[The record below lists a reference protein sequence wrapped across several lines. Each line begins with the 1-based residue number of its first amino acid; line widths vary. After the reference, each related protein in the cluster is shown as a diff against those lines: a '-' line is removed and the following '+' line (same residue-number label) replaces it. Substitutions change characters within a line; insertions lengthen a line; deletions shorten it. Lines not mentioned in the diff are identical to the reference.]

1 MPINKEKI
9 TAVDAEEFKN
19 MMFTSLNWL
28 KEQKSFIDSLNVFPV
43 PDGDTGTNMYLT
55 FKEAVSNLE
64 DSKSNSVSDLS
75 AKLSK
80 GALMGARGNSGVILS
95 QLIRGFAQ
103 ALKNKKKMN
112 AKDLANALTKAS
124 EIAYHGVLKPV
135 EGTILTVSREAA
147 EKAAAE
153 VDATHDILELLEI
166 TIKEAE
172 ESLERTPE
180 LLDALKEAE
189 VVDAGGQGYLTI
201 LEGMLKGLKGEKVE
215 YHAAVS
221 VEKNTKKS
229 EVAED
234 IKFTYC
240 TQMLIET
247 DSRKSNFDRIIDKIR
262 KDMQSY
268 GDSIMVVGSD
278 NVIKIHIHSNH
289 PGVLLEYGLKKGKVF
304 DIKIDNMRKQ
314 NEAKVKRENDDFD
327 HSKFHPDYN
336 HSNSSAQSSEE
347 NAKNNENNE
356 TSLKTNDEEEIKK
369 DNNEKNNNKKDNNEK
384 ENKTDTEINVEK
396 NIGIIS
402 VANGDG
408 VINILKELGVDH
420 VIKGGQSMNPSTND
434 FLEIVEKMNTEKI
447 IILPNNKNII
457 SAAKQVSE
465 LSQKDIAIIETRSIP
480 QAVTALMVFDD
491 QIQPADLKEKM
502 ESEMKYVKTLE
513 ITQAVKDSKVNGLE
527 IQKDHYIG
535 LKDGDILVSAD
546 NQKETVKKLLNEVAE
561 DEELVTIYYG
571 DGITAA
577 EAEDIKI
584 LMEENFDF
592 DEIEV
597 YPGGQPLYPFIISL
611 E

>member
-1 MPINKEKI
+1 MPINNKEKI
-9 TAVDAEEFKN
+9 TAVDAEQFKD
-19 MMFTSLNWL
+19 MMFTSLYWL

-55 FKEAVSNLE
+55 FKEAVSSLE
-64 DSKSNSVSDLS
+64 DNSSRSVSEL
-75 AKLSK
+75 AAALSK

-103 ALKNKKKMN
+103 ALKNKKKMRVN
-112 AKDLANALTKAS
+112 DFASALSKAS
-124 EIAYHGVLKPV
+124 EIAYHGVLRPV
-135 EGTILTVSREAA
+135 EGTILTVSREAGEKAQA
-147 EKAAAE
+147 EKDSAA
-153 VDATHDILELLEI
+153 DLIELFEI
-166 TIKEAE
+166 TIKAAE

-180 LLDALKEAE
+180 LLAALKEAE

-201 LEGMLKGLKGEKVE
+201 LEGMLKGLKGEKIE
-215 YHAAVS
+215 FQAAAAE
-221 VEKNTKKS
+221 EKVRKRA
-229 EVAED
+229 EIAED

-240 TQMLIET
+240 TQMLIEI
-247 DSRKSNFDRIIDKIR
+247 DSRKSNIDRMIDKIR

-278 NVIKIHIHSNH
+278 EVIKIHVHTNH

-314 NEAKVKRENDDFD
+314 NQEKVQRENEADFD
-327 HSKFHPDYN
+327 HSQFHQN
-336 HSNSSAQSSEE
+336 KKSSSAAVPVEVS
-347 NAKNNENNE
+347 KE
-356 TSLKTNDEEEIKK
+356 TAES
-369 DNNEKNNNKKDNNEK
+369 EKNRESA
-384 ENKTDTEINVEK
+384 ETDAEANDKLDSVIEVDK
-396 NIGIIS
+396 NTGIIS
-402 VANGDG
+402 VANGEG
-408 VINILKELGVDH
+408 VVDILKELGADY

-434 FLEIVEKMNTEKI
+434 FLEVVERMNTDQI

-465 LSQKDIAIIETRSIP
+465 LTEKEIAIIETRSIP
-480 QAVTALMVFDD
+480 QAVTALMIFDD
-491 QIQPADLKEKM
+491 QASPSELKESM
-502 ESEMKYVKTLE
+502 EAEIKYVKTLE

-527 IQKDHYIG
+527 IKKDSYIG
-535 LKDGDILVSAD
+535 LKDGDILVSSD
-546 NQKETVKKLLNEVAE
+546 TKKETVINLLNKVAE

-571 DGITAA
+571 EGITEEQA
-577 EAEDIKI
+577 EEIKKI
-584 LMEENFDF
+584 MEENFDF

>member
-1 MPINKEKI
+1 MPINNQKI

-19 MMFTSLNWL
+19 MMFTSLYWL
-28 KEQKSFIDSLNVFPV
+28 KKQKSFIDSLNVFPV

-64 DSKSNSVSDLS
+64 DSKSNSVSKLS
-75 AKLSK
+75 AELSK

-95 QLIRGFAQ
+95 QLVRGFAQ
-103 ALKNKKKMN
+103 ALKNKKKMK

-124 EIAYHGVLKPV
+124 EVAYHGVLKPV

-153 VDATHDILELLEI
+153 VESTEDILELLEI
-166 TIKEAE
+166 TIKAAE

-215 YHAAVS
+215 YQAAAAV
-221 VEKNTKKS
+221 EKPAKKS
-229 EVAED
+229 KAAED

-240 TQMLIET
+240 TQMLIQI
-247 DSRKSNFDRIIDKIR
+247 DNFKSNIDRLIDKIR

-278 NVIKIHIHSNH
+278 DVIKIHIHSNH

-314 NEAKVKRENDDFD
+314 NEEKVKRESGDDFD
-327 HSKFHPDYN
+327 HSQFHPN
-336 HSNSSAQSSEE
+336 HNEAAAESLDTELKDDVDVKEAEIKNSGQQEI
-347 NAKNNENNE
+347 NQDNE
-356 TSLKTNDEEEIKK
+356 TAEADAVIKAA
-369 DNNEKNNNKKDNNEK
+369 
-384 ENKTDTEINVEK
+384 K

-402 VANGDG
+402 VANGEG
-408 VINILKELGVDH
+408 IINILKELGVDY

-434 FLEIVEKMNTEKI
+434 FLEVVERMDTEKI

-465 LSQKDIAIIETRSIP
+465 LSEKEIAIIETRSIP
-480 QAVTALMVFDD
+480 QAISALMVFDD
-491 QIQPADLKEKM
+491 QLELEKLKEEM
-502 ESEMKYVKTLE
+502 EAEIKYIKTLE

-527 IQKDHYIG
+527 IKKDHYIG
-535 LKDGDILVSAD
+535 LKNGDILVSAD
-546 NQKETVKKLLNEVAE
+546 NEKETVKKLLDEVAE

-571 DGITAA
+571 EGITEA
-577 EAEDIKI
+577 EAEAIKQV
-584 LMEENFDF
+584 MENNFDF

-597 YPGGQPLYPFIISL
+597 YLGGQPLYPFIISL

>member
-1 MPINKEKI
+1 MPINNQKI

-19 MMFTSLNWL
+19 MMFTSLYWL
-28 KEQKSFIDSLNVFPV
+28 KKQKSFIDSLNVFPV

-64 DSKSNSVSDLS
+64 DSKSNSVSKLS
-75 AKLSK
+75 AELSK

-95 QLIRGFAQ
+95 QLVRGFAQ
-103 ALKNKKKMN
+103 ALKNKKKMK

-124 EIAYHGVLKPV
+124 EVAYHGVLKPV

-153 VDATHDILELLEI
+153 VESTEDILELLEI
-166 TIKEAE
+166 TIKAAE

-215 YHAAVS
+215 YQAAAAV
-221 VEKNTKKS
+221 EKPAKKS
-229 EVAED
+229 KAAED

-240 TQMLIET
+240 TQMLIQI
-247 DSRKSNFDRIIDKIR
+247 DNFKSNIDRLIDKIR

-278 NVIKIHIHSNH
+278 DVIKIHIHSNH
-289 PGVLLEYGLKKGKVF
+289 PGVLLEYGLKKGEVF

-314 NEAKVKRENDDFD
+314 NEEKVKRESGDDFD
-327 HSKFHPDYN
+327 HSQFHPN
-336 HSNSSAQSSEE
+336 HNEAAAESLDTELKDDVDVKEAEIKNSGQQEI
-347 NAKNNENNE
+347 NQDNE
-356 TSLKTNDEEEIKK
+356 TAEADAVIKAA
-369 DNNEKNNNKKDNNEK
+369 
-384 ENKTDTEINVEK
+384 K

-402 VANGDG
+402 VANGEG
-408 VINILKELGVDH
+408 IINILKELGVDY

-434 FLEIVEKMNTEKI
+434 FLEVVERMDTEKI

-465 LSQKDIAIIETRSIP
+465 LSEKEIAIIETRSIP
-480 QAVTALMVFDD
+480 QAISALMVFDD
-491 QIQPADLKEKM
+491 QLELEKLKEEM
-502 ESEMKYVKTLE
+502 EAEIKYIKTLE

-527 IQKDHYIG
+527 IKKDHYIG
-535 LKDGDILVSAD
+535 LKNGDILVSAD
-546 NQKETVKKLLNEVAE
+546 NEKETVKKLLDEVAE
-561 DEELVTIYYG
+561 DEELATIYYG
-571 DGITAA
+571 EGITEA
-577 EAEDIKI
+577 EAEAIKQV
-584 LMEENFDF
+584 MENNFDF

-597 YPGGQPLYPFIISL
+597 YLGGQPLYPFIISL

>member
-9 TAVDAEEFKN
+9 TAVDAEQFKN
-19 MMFTSLNWL
+19 MMFTSLYWL

-55 FKEAVSNLE
+55 FKEAVSNIE
-64 DSKSNSVSDLS
+64 DSKSNNVSDLS
-75 AKLSK
+75 SELSK

-103 ALKNKKKMN
+103 ALKNKNNMK

-124 EIAYHGVLKPV
+124 EVAYHGVLKPV

-147 EKAAAE
+147 AKAAAQ
-153 VDATHDILELLEI
+153 VYSTQDILELLEI
-166 TIKEAE
+166 TIKAAE
-172 ESLERTPE
+172 ESLEHTPE

-201 LEGMLKGLKGEKVE
+201 LEGMLKGLRGEKIE
-215 YHAAVS
+215 YQATATL
-221 VEKNTKKS
+221 EKTNQRS
-229 EVAED
+229 GGAEN

-240 TQMLIET
+240 TQMLIEI
-247 DSRKSNFDRIIDKIR
+247 DSRKSNIDRLIDKIR

-278 NVIKIHIHSNH
+278 NIIKIHIHSNH

-314 NEAKVKRENDDFD
+314 NDEKVKHENDDFE
-327 HSKFHPDYN
+327 HSQFHQN
-336 HSNSSAQSSEE
+336 HKDSSADALKNDENNKNIVKAINEEE
-347 NAKNNENNE
+347 NIENNE
-356 TSLKTNDEEEIKK
+356 V
-369 DNNEKNNNKKDNNEK
+369 DNKNKAV
-384 ENKTDTEINVEK
+384 INVEK

-402 VANGDG
+402 VANGEG
-408 VINILKELGVDH
+408 IVNILKELGVDH

-434 FLEIVEKMNTEKI
+434 FLEVVEKMDTEKI

-465 LSQKDIAIIETRSIP
+465 LTKKDIAIIETKSIP
-480 QAVTALMVFDD
+480 QAVSALMVFDD
-491 QIQPADLKEKM
+491 QLNPAELKERM
-502 ESEMKYVKTLE
+502 ESEIKFVKTLE

-535 LKDGDILVSAD
+535 LKDGDILVSAY
-546 NQKETVKKLLNEVAE
+546 NKKETVKKLLDEVAE
-561 DEELVTIYYG
+561 DEELITIYYG
-571 DGITAA
+571 EGITEA
-577 EAEDIKI
+577 EAEEIKKM
-584 LMEENFDF
+584 MEEKFDF
-592 DEIEV
+592 EEIEI

>member
-1 MPINKEKI
+1 MPINNKEKI
-9 TAVDAEEFKN
+9 TAVDAEQFKD
-19 MMFTSLNWL
+19 MMFTSLYWL

-55 FKEAVSNLE
+55 FKEAVSSLE
-64 DSKSNSVSDLS
+64 GKSSRSVSEL
-75 AKLSK
+75 AAALSK

-103 ALKNKKKMN
+103 ALKNKKKMKV
-112 AKDLANALTKAS
+112 KDLANALSKAS
-124 EIAYHGVLKPV
+124 EVAYHGVLKPV

-147 EKAAAE
+147 EKAQAEMDSAA
-153 VDATHDILELLEI
+153 DIIELFEI
-166 TIKEAE
+166 TIKAAE

-180 LLDALKEAE
+180 LLAALKEAE

-201 LEGMLKGLKGEKVE
+201 LEGMLKGLKGEKIE
-215 YHAAVS
+215 YQAA
-221 VEKNTKKS
+221 EADTKTRKKS
-229 EVAED
+229 ELAED

-240 TQMLIET
+240 TQMLIEI
-247 DSRKSNFDRIIDKIR
+247 DSRKSNIDRMIDRIR

-278 NVIKIHIHSNH
+278 DVIKIHVHTNH

-314 NEAKVKRENDDFD
+314 NQEKVQRENDTDFD
-327 HSKFHPDYN
+327 HSKFHQDKN
-336 HSNSSAQSSEE
+336 ADSAV
-347 NAKNNENNE
+347 E
-356 TSLKTNDEEEIKK
+356 TKE
-369 DNNEKNNNKKDNNEK
+369 DNQPAEVAEKNELETAEVSEQEDS
-384 ENKTDTEINVEK
+384 EIVVEK
-396 NIGIIS
+396 NTGIIS
-402 VANGDG
+402 VANGEG
-408 VINILKELGVDH
+408 VVNILKELGVDY

-434 FLEIVEKMNTEKI
+434 FLEVVERMNTDQI

-465 LSQKDIAIIETRSIP
+465 LSEKEIAIIETRSIP
-480 QAVTALMVFDD
+480 QAVTALMIFDD
-491 QIQPADLKEKM
+491 QASPADLKESM
-502 ESEMKYVKTLE
+502 EAEIKYVKTLE

-527 IQKDHYIG
+527 IKKDNYIG

-546 NQKETVKKLLNEVAE
+546 TERETVINLLNKVAE

-571 DGITAA
+571 EGITEA
-577 EAEDIKI
+577 EAEEIKAI
-584 LMEENFDF
+584 MEENFDF
-592 DEIEV
+592 DEIEI

>member
-1 MPINKEKI
+1 MPINNEKI

-55 FKEAVSNLE
+55 FKEAVSKLE

-103 ALKNKKKMN
+103 ALKNKKKMK

-147 EKAAAE
+147 AKAAAE
-153 VDATHDILELLEI
+153 VDSIQDIIELLEI

-215 YHAAVS
+215 YHAAVTP
-221 VEKNTKKS
+221 KNNIKKS
-229 EVAED
+229 ETAED

-240 TQMLIET
+240 TQMLIEI
-247 DSRKSNFDRIIDKIR
+247 DLRKSNIDRMIDKIR

-314 NEAKVKRENDDFD
+314 NEEKVKRENDEDFD
-327 HSKFHPDYN
+327 HSKFHPN
-336 HSNSSAQSSEE
+336 NQPSTSSLNSREE
-347 NAKNNENNE
+347 TAANEEKAAVKNNEDETEKVNNE
-356 TSLKTNDEEEIKK
+356 T
-369 DNNEKNNNKKDNNEK
+369 
-384 ENKTDTEINVEK
+384 DTKIEVEK

-408 VINILKELGVDH
+408 IINILKELGVDH

-465 LSQKDIAIIETRSIP
+465 LSQKDIEIIETRSVP
-480 QAVTALMVFDD
+480 QAVTALMIFDD
-491 QIQPADLKEKM
+491 QLQPSELKEIM
-502 ESEMKYVKTLE
+502 EAEIKHVKTLE
-513 ITQAVKDSKVNGLE
+513 ITKAVKDSKINGLE
-527 IQKDHYIG
+527 IEKDNYIG
-535 LKDGDILVSAD
+535 LKDGNILVSAA
-546 NQKETVKKLLNEVAE
+546 NKRETVEKLLNEVAE

-571 DGITAA
+571 EGVTEA
-577 EAEDIKI
+577 EAEEIKEI
-584 LMEENFDF
+584 MEENFDF
-592 DEIEV
+592 DEIEI

>member
-1 MPINKEKI
+1 MPINNQKI

-19 MMFTSLNWL
+19 MMFTSLYWL
-28 KEQKSFIDSLNVFPV
+28 KKQKSFIDSLNVFPV

-64 DSKSNSVSDLS
+64 DSKSNSVSKLS
-75 AKLSK
+75 AELSK

-95 QLIRGFAQ
+95 QLVRGFAQ
-103 ALKNKKKMN
+103 ALKNKKKMK

-124 EIAYHGVLKPV
+124 EVAYHGVLKPV

-153 VDATHDILELLEI
+153 VESTEDILELLEI
-166 TIKEAE
+166 TIKAAE

-215 YHAAVS
+215 YQAAAAV
-221 VEKNTKKS
+221 EKPAKKS
-229 EVAED
+229 KAAED

-240 TQMLIET
+240 TQMLIQI
-247 DSRKSNFDRIIDKIR
+247 DNFKSNIDRLIDKIR

-278 NVIKIHIHSNH
+278 DVIKIHIHSNH
-289 PGVLLEYGLKKGKVF
+289 PGVLLEYGLKKGEVF

-314 NEAKVKRENDDFD
+314 NEEKVKRESGDDFD
-327 HSKFHPDYN
+327 HSQFHPN
-336 HSNSSAQSSEE
+336 HNEAAAESLDTELKDDVDVKEAEIKNSGQQEI
-347 NAKNNENNE
+347 NQDNE
-356 TSLKTNDEEEIKK
+356 TAEADAVIKAA
-369 DNNEKNNNKKDNNEK
+369 
-384 ENKTDTEINVEK
+384 K

-402 VANGDG
+402 VANGEG
-408 VINILKELGVDH
+408 IINILKELGVDY

-434 FLEIVEKMNTEKI
+434 FLEVVERMDTEKI

-465 LSQKDIAIIETRSIP
+465 LSEKEIAIIETRSIP
-480 QAVTALMVFDD
+480 QAISALMVFDD
-491 QIQPADLKEKM
+491 QLELEKLKEEM
-502 ESEMKYVKTLE
+502 EAEIKYVKTLE

-527 IQKDHYIG
+527 IKKDHYIG
-535 LKDGDILVSAD
+535 LKNGDILVSAD
-546 NQKETVKKLLNEVAE
+546 NEKETVKKLLDEVAE
-561 DEELVTIYYG
+561 DEELATIYYG
-571 DGITAA
+571 EGITEA
-577 EAEDIKI
+577 EAEAIKQV
-584 LMEENFDF
+584 MENNFDF

-597 YPGGQPLYPFIISL
+597 YLGGQPLYPFIISL

>member
-1 MPINKEKI
+1 MPINNEEKI
-9 TAVDAEEFKN
+9 TTVDAEQFKD
-19 MMFTSLNWL
+19 MMFASLHWL

-55 FKEAVSNLE
+55 FKEAVSCLE
-64 DSKSNSVSDLS
+64 DNKSKSVSDL
-75 AKLSK
+75 AAALSK

-103 ALKNKKKMN
+103 ALKNKKKM
-112 AKDLANALTKAS
+112 KIRDLAKALKKAS
-124 EIAYHGVLKPV
+124 EVAYHGVLKPV

-153 VDATHDILELLEI
+153 AESAQDLVELLEI
-166 TIKEAE
+166 TIEAAE
-172 ESLERTPE
+172 ESLEHTPE
-180 LLDALKEAE
+180 LLAALKEAE

-201 LEGMLKGLKGEKVE
+201 LEGMLKGLKGEKIE
-215 YHAAVS
+215 YQAAAV
-221 VEKNTKKS
+221 EGKTKKRA
-229 EVAED
+229 EIAED

-240 TQMLIET
+240 TQILIEIDT
-247 DSRKSNFDRIIDKIR
+247 RKNNIERMIDKIR

-278 NVIKIHIHSNH
+278 DIIKIHIHTNH

-314 NEAKVKRENDDFD
+314 NQEKVRLENEANFD
-327 HSKFHPDYN
+327 HSQFHLDKK
-336 HSNSSAQSSEE
+336 SNSDIAEDQKEKQSAVGRNVEAEAKEVNKQST
-347 NAKNNENNE
+347 A
-356 TSLKTNDEEEIKK
+356 DAEIKI
-369 DNNEKNNNKKDNNEK
+369 D
-384 ENKTDTEINVEK
+384 K

-402 VANGDG
+402 VANGEG
-408 VINILKELGVDH
+408 IVNILKELGVDY

-434 FLEIVEKMNTEKI
+434 FVEVVERMNTDQI

-480 QAVTALMVFDD
+480 QAVTALMSFDD
-491 QIQPADLKEKM
+491 QASPAELKEIM
-502 ESEMKYVKTLE
+502 EAEIKYVKTLE

-527 IQKDHYIG
+527 IKKDNYIG
-535 LKDGDILVSAD
+535 LKDGDILVC
-546 NQKETVKKLLNEVAE
+546 NETKKETIINLLNKAAE

-571 DGITAA
+571 EGINGA
-577 EAEDIKI
+577 EAEEIRNI
-584 LMEENFDF
+584 MEENFDF
-592 DEIEV
+592 DEIEI

>member
-9 TAVDAEEFKN
+9 TAVDAEKFKN

-64 DSKSNSVSDLS
+64 GSKSNRVSDLS

-103 ALKNKKKMN
+103 ALKDKEKMN
-112 AKDLANALTKAS
+112 AEDLANALTKAS

-147 EKAAAE
+147 AKAAAA
-153 VDATHDILELLEI
+153 VDSTHDILELLEI

-221 VEKNTKKS
+221 VEKTTKKH

-247 DSRKSNFDRIIDKIR
+247 DSHKSKFDRIIDKIR

-314 NEAKVKRENDDFD
+314 NEKKVKRENDDFD
-327 HSKFHPDYN
+327 HSKFHPDYK
-336 HSNSSAQSSEE
+336 HGNSESQALENQVQNNDNNVSSF
-347 NAKNNENNE
+347 
-356 TSLKTNDEEEIKK
+356 KTNDEEDIRK
-369 DNNEKNNNKKDNNEK
+369 DNNQIDNNEK
-384 ENKTDTEINVEK
+384 ENNEKENKKDTEINVEK

-434 FLEIVEKMNTEKI
+434 FLEIVEKMNTKKI

-480 QAVTALMVFDD
+480 QAVTALMVFND

-502 ESEMKYVKTLE
+502 ESEIKYVKTLE

-535 LKDGDILVSAD
+535 LKDGNILVSAD

-571 DGITAA
+571 EGITAA
-577 EAEDIKI
+577 EVEEIKI

>member
-1 MPINKEKI
+1 MPINNKEKI
-9 TAVDAEEFKN
+9 TAVDAEQFKD
-19 MMFTSLNWL
+19 MMFTSLYWL

-55 FKEAVSNLE
+55 FKEAVSSLE
-64 DSKSNSVSDLS
+64 DKSSRSVSEL
-75 AKLSK
+75 AAALSK

-103 ALKNKKKMN
+103 ALKNKKKM
-112 AKDLANALTKAS
+112 KVRDLANALSKAS
-124 EIAYHGVLKPV
+124 EVAYHGVLKPV

-147 EKAAAE
+147 EKAQAE
-153 VDATHDILELLEI
+153 VDSAADIIELFEI
-166 TIKEAE
+166 TIKAAE
-172 ESLERTPE
+172 ESLEHTPE
-180 LLDALKEAE
+180 LLAALKEAE

-201 LEGMLKGLKGEKVE
+201 LEGMLKGLKGEKIE
-215 YHAAVS
+215 YQAAAAEEAKVR
-221 VEKNTKKS
+221 KKS
-229 EVAED
+229 ELAED

-240 TQMLIET
+240 TQMLIEI
-247 DSRKSNFDRIIDKIR
+247 DSRKSNIERMIDKIR

-278 NVIKIHIHSNH
+278 DVIKIHVHTNH

-314 NEAKVKRENDDFD
+314 NQEKVQRENETDFD
-327 HSKFHPDYN
+327 HSKFHPG
-336 HSNSSAQSSEE
+336 
-347 NAKNNENNE
+347 K
-356 TSLKTNDEEEIKK
+356 KTGPAVEPEEEIQPAEVE
-369 DNNEKNNNKKDNNEK
+369 EKNEVEAAEADNQEAS
-384 ENKTDTEINVEK
+384 EIVVEK
-396 NIGIIS
+396 NTGIIS
-402 VANGDG
+402 VANGEG
-408 VINILKELGVDH
+408 VVNILKELGVDY

-434 FLEIVEKMNTEKI
+434 FLEVVERMNTDQI

-465 LSQKDIAIIETRSIP
+465 LSEKEIAIIETRSIP

-491 QIQPADLKEKM
+491 QASPAELKESM
-502 ESEMKYVKTLE
+502 EAEIKYVKTLE

-527 IQKDHYIG
+527 IKKDSYIG

-546 NQKETVKKLLNEVAE
+546 TERETVINLLNKVAE
-561 DEELVTIYYG
+561 DEELVTIYFG
-571 DGITAA
+571 EGITEA
-577 EAEDIKI
+577 EAEEIKAI
-584 LMEENFDF
+584 MEENFDF
-592 DEIEV
+592 DEIEI

>member
-1 MPINKEKI
+1 MPINNKEKI
-9 TAVDAEEFKN
+9 TAVDAEQFKD
-19 MMFTSLNWL
+19 MMFTSLYWL

-55 FKEAVSNLE
+55 FKEAVSCLE
-64 DSKSNSVSDLS
+64 DNNSRSVSDLAES
-75 AKLSK
+75 MSR

-103 ALKNKKKMN
+103 ALKNKKKMKTN
-112 AKDLANALTKAS
+112 DLANALKKAS
-124 EIAYHGVLKPV
+124 EVAYHGVLKPV
-135 EGTILTVSREAA
+135 EGTILTVSREVA
-147 EKAAAE
+147 EKATAE
-153 VDATHDILELLEI
+153 VDSAQDLLELFEI
-166 TIKEAE
+166 TINAAE

-180 LLDALKEAE
+180 LLAALKEAE

-201 LEGMLKGLKGEKVE
+201 LEGMFKGLKGEKIE
-215 YHAAVS
+215 YQAITA
-221 VEKNTKKS
+221 EEETRKRA

-240 TQMLIET
+240 TQMLIEI
-247 DSRKSNFDRIIDKIR
+247 DVRKNNIDRMIDKIR

-278 NVIKIHIHSNH
+278 DVIKIHIHTNH
-289 PGVLLEYGLKKGKVF
+289 PGVLLEYGLKKGKVS

-314 NEAKVKRENDDFD
+314 NQEKVQRENDADFD
-327 HSKFHPDYN
+327 HSKFHQVN
-336 HSNSSAQSSEE
+336 KSTSAVSAEKKEKQT
-347 NAKNNENNE
+347 AAVKE
-356 TSLKTNDEEEIKK
+356 TEAET
-369 DNNEKNNNKKDNNEK
+369 
-384 ENKTDTEINVEK
+384 TDVEK
-396 NIGIIS
+396 PDNKSNAEIYIDKKIGIIS
-402 VANGDG
+402 VANGEG
-408 VINILKELGVDH
+408 VVNILKELGVDH

-434 FLEIVEKMNTEKI
+434 FLEVVERMHTDQI

-480 QAVTALMVFDD
+480 QAVTALMIFDD
-491 QIQPADLKEKM
+491 QASPAELKESM
-502 ESEMKYVKTLE
+502 EAEIKYVKTLE
-513 ITQAVKDSKVNGLE
+513 ITRAVKDSKVNGLE
-527 IQKDHYIG
+527 IKKDNYIG

-546 NQKETVKKLLNEVAE
+546 TEKETVINLLNEAAE

-571 DGITAA
+571 EGITEA
-577 EAEDIKI
+577 EAEEIRNI
-584 LMEENFDF
+584 MEENFDF
-592 DEIEV
+592 DEIEI

>member
-1 MPINKEKI
+1 MPINNKEKI
-9 TAVDAEEFKN
+9 TAVDAEQFKD
-19 MMFTSLNWL
+19 MMFTSLYWL

-55 FKEAVSNLE
+55 FKEAVSSLE
-64 DSKSNSVSDLS
+64 DNNSKSVSDL
-75 AKLSK
+75 AAALSK

-103 ALKNKKKMN
+103 ALKNKKQMKSR
-112 AKDLANALTKAS
+112 DLANALEKAS
-124 EIAYHGVLKPV
+124 EVAYHGVLKPV

-147 EKAAAE
+147 EKARAE
-153 VDATHDILELLEI
+153 VESAESLLELFEI
-166 TIKEAE
+166 TIKAAE

-201 LEGMLKGLKGEKVE
+201 LEGMLKGLKGEKIE
-215 YHAAVS
+215 YQAAAA
-221 VEKNTKKS
+221 EAKTRKRA
-229 EVAED
+229 EIAED

-240 TQMLIET
+240 TQMLIEI
-247 DSRKSNFDRIIDKIR
+247 DNRKNKIDRMIDKIR

-278 NVIKIHIHSNH
+278 NVIKIHIHTNH

-314 NEAKVKRENDDFD
+314 NQEKVERENDANFD
-327 HSKFHPDYN
+327 HSKFHQDTKAT
-336 HSNSSAQSSEE
+336 SELSSEKE
-347 NAKNNENNE
+347 LDKADTSVSKAAE
-356 TSLKTNDEEEIKK
+356 TEAAEV
-369 DNNEKNNNKKDNNEK
+369 EK
-384 ENKTDTEINVEK
+384 EEFEADTEINVDK

-402 VANGDG
+402 VANGEG
-408 VINILKELGVDH
+408 VVNILKELGVDY

-434 FLEIVEKMNTEKI
+434 FLEVVERMNTEKI

-465 LSQKDIAIIETRSIP
+465 LSQKEISIIETRSIP
-480 QAVTALMVFDD
+480 QAVTALMIFDD
-491 QIQPADLKEKM
+491 QASPAELKESM
-502 ESEMKYVKTLE
+502 EAEIKYVKTLE

-527 IQKDHYIG
+527 IKKDNYIG
-535 LKDGDILVSAD
+535 LKDGDILVSSETE
-546 NQKETVKKLLNEVAE
+546 KETVIKLLNEVAE

-571 DGITAA
+571 EGITEA
-577 EAEDIKI
+577 EAEEIRKI
-584 LMEENFDF
+584 MEENFDF
-592 DEIEV
+592 DEIEI

>member
-1 MPINKEKI
+1 MPINNQKI

-19 MMFTSLNWL
+19 MMFTSLYWL
-28 KEQKSFIDSLNVFPV
+28 KKQKSFIDSLNVFPV

-64 DSKSNSVSDLS
+64 DSKSNSVSKLS
-75 AKLSK
+75 AELSK

-95 QLIRGFAQ
+95 QLVRGFAQ
-103 ALKNKKKMN
+103 ALKNKKKMK

-124 EIAYHGVLKPV
+124 EVAYHGVLKPV

-153 VDATHDILELLEI
+153 VESTEDILELLEI
-166 TIKEAE
+166 TIKAAE

-215 YHAAVS
+215 YQAAAAV
-221 VEKNTKKS
+221 EKPAKKS
-229 EVAED
+229 KAAED

-240 TQMLIET
+240 TQMLIQI
-247 DSRKSNFDRIIDKIR
+247 DNFKSNIDRLIDKIR

-278 NVIKIHIHSNH
+278 DVIKIHIHSNH
-289 PGVLLEYGLKKGKVF
+289 PGVLLEYGLKKGEVF

-314 NEAKVKRENDDFD
+314 NEEKVKRESGDDFD
-327 HSKFHPDYN
+327 HSQFHPN
-336 HSNSSAQSSEE
+336 HNEAAAESLDTELKDDVDVKEAEIKNSGQQEI
-347 NAKNNENNE
+347 NQDNE
-356 TSLKTNDEEEIKK
+356 TAEADAVIKAA
-369 DNNEKNNNKKDNNEK
+369 
-384 ENKTDTEINVEK
+384 K

-402 VANGDG
+402 VANGEG
-408 VINILKELGVDH
+408 IINILKELGVDY

-434 FLEIVEKMNTEKI
+434 FLEVVERMDTEKI

-465 LSQKDIAIIETRSIP
+465 LSEKEIAIIETRSIP
-480 QAVTALMVFDD
+480 QAISALMVFDD
-491 QIQPADLKEKM
+491 QLELEKLKEEM
-502 ESEMKYVKTLE
+502 EAEIKYIKTLE

-527 IQKDHYIG
+527 IKKDHYIG
-535 LKDGDILVSAD
+535 LKNGDILVSAD
-546 NQKETVKKLLNEVAE
+546 NEKETVKKLLDEVAE
-561 DEELVTIYYG
+561 DEELATIYYG
-571 DGITAA
+571 EGITEA
-577 EAEDIKI
+577 EAEAIKQV
-584 LMEENFDF
+584 MENNFDF

>member
-1 MPINKEKI
+1 MPINNKEKI
-9 TAVDAEEFKN
+9 TAVDAEQFKD
-19 MMFTSLNWL
+19 MMFASLNWL

-55 FKEAVSNLE
+55 FKEAVSKLE
-64 DSKSNSVSDLS
+64 NNNSKSVSELS
-75 AKLSK
+75 AALSK

-103 ALKNKKKMN
+103 ALKYKKKIRTN
-112 AKDLANALTKAS
+112 DLAKALKKAS
-124 EIAYHGVLKPV
+124 EVAYHGVLKPV

-147 EKAAAE
+147 EKAEAE
-153 VDATHDILELLEI
+153 VDSAADLIELLEI
-166 TIKEAE
+166 TIQAAE

-201 LEGMLKGLKGEKVE
+201 LEGMLKGLKGEKIE
-215 YHAAVS
+215 FEAAES
-221 VEKNTKKS
+221 TKKAHKKS
-229 EVAED
+229 ELAED

-240 TQMLIET
+240 TQVLIET
-247 DSRKSNFDRIIDKIR
+247 DSRKTNFDRMIEKIR

-278 NVIKIHIHSNH
+278 NIIKIHIHTNH
-289 PGVLLEYGLKKGKVF
+289 PGVLLEYSLKKGKVF

-314 NEAKVKRENDDFD
+314 NQEKVERENDAAFD
-327 HSKFHPDYN
+327 HSQFHPDQKTGSAAVEAAQESQAEAGEKTAEVEEAA
-336 HSNSSAQSSEE
+336 SNNQSD
-347 NAKNNENNE
+347 AKI
-356 TSLKTNDEEEIKK
+356 DV
-369 DNNEKNNNKKDNNEK
+369 D
-384 ENKTDTEINVEK
+384 K
-396 NIGIIS
+396 NIGIVS
-402 VANGDG
+402 VANGEG
-408 VINILKELGVDH
+408 IINILKELRVDH

-434 FLEIVEKMNTEKI
+434 FLEIVEKMNTDRI

-457 SAAKQVSE
+457 SAAKQVSD

-480 QAVTALMVFDD
+480 QAVSALMAFDD
-491 QIQPADLKEKM
+491 QLSPAELKEKM
-502 ESEMKYVKTLE
+502 EAEIKYVKTLE

-527 IQKDHYIG
+527 IKKDNYIG
-535 LKDGDILVSAD
+535 LKDGDILVSAETK
-546 NQKETVKKLLNEVAE
+546 KETVVDLLNEVAE

-571 DGITAA
+571 QGITEA
-577 EAEDIKI
+577 EAEEIRD

-592 DEIEV
+592 DEIEI
-597 YPGGQPLYPFIISL
+597 YSGGQPLYPFIISL

>member
-1 MPINKEKI
+1 MPINNEKI

-55 FKEAVSNLE
+55 FKEAVSSLE
-64 DSKSNSVSDLS
+64 DSKSNRVSDLS

-103 ALKNKKKMN
+103 ALKNKKKMR
-112 AKDLANALTKAS
+112 ARDLSNALTKAS

-153 VDATHDILELLEI
+153 VDSVQDIIELLEI

-172 ESLERTPE
+172 ESLERTPD

-215 YHAAVS
+215 YHAAAAA
-221 VEKNTKKS
+221 ETKFKRS
-229 EVAED
+229 EAAED

-240 TQMLIET
+240 TQMLIEI
-247 DSRKSNFDRIIDKIR
+247 DGRKSSIDRIIDKIR
-262 KDMQSY
+262 NDMQSY

-304 DIKIDNMRKQ
+304 DVKIENMRKQ
-314 NEAKVKRENDDFD
+314 NREKVKPENDDFD

-336 HSNSSAQSSEE
+336 HTNASAQPAETKEEVEGTAEE
-347 NAKNNENNE
+347 NNKEENNNVENQTE
-356 TSLKTNDEEEIKK
+356 TEAA
-369 DNNEKNNNKKDNNEK
+369 
-384 ENKTDTEINVEK
+384 EINVEK

-434 FLEIVEKMNTEKI
+434 FLEIVEKMNTKKI

-465 LSQKDIAIIETRSIP
+465 LSKKDIAIIETRSIP

-491 QIQPADLKEKM
+491 QQQPAELKERM
-502 ESEMKYVKTLE
+502 ESEIKHVKTLE

-527 IQKDHYIG
+527 IKKDHYIG
-535 LKDGDILVSAD
+535 LKNGDILVSAD
-546 NQKETVKKLLNEVAE
+546 NEKETVKKLLNKVAE

-571 DGITAA
+571 EGITEA
-577 EAEDIKI
+577 EAEEIKLI
-584 LMEENFDF
+584 MEKNFEF

>member
-1 MPINKEKI
+1 MPINNKEKI
-9 TAVDAEEFKN
+9 TAVDAEQFKD
-19 MMFTSLNWL
+19 MMFTSLYWL

-55 FKEAVSNLE
+55 FKEAVSSLE
-64 DSKSNSVSDLS
+64 DKSSRSVSEL
-75 AKLSK
+75 AAALSK

-103 ALKNKKKMN
+103 ALKNKKKMKV
-112 AKDLANALTKAS
+112 KDLANALNKAS
-124 EIAYHGVLKPV
+124 EVAYHGVLKPV

-147 EKAAAE
+147 EKAQAEMDSAA
-153 VDATHDILELLEI
+153 DIIELFEI
-166 TIKEAE
+166 TIKAAE

-180 LLDALKEAE
+180 LLAALKEAE

-201 LEGMLKGLKGEKVE
+201 LEGMLKGLKGEKIE
-215 YHAAVS
+215 YQAAAADS
-221 VEKNTKKS
+221 KTRKKS
-229 EVAED
+229 EPAED

-240 TQMLIET
+240 TQMLIEI
-247 DSRKSNFDRIIDKIR
+247 DSRKSNIDRMIDRIR

-278 NVIKIHIHSNH
+278 DVIKIHVHTNH

-314 NEAKVKRENDDFD
+314 NQEKVQRENDTDFD
-327 HSKFHPDYN
+327 HSKFHQDKN
-336 HSNSSAQSSEE
+336 ADSAVE
-347 NAKNNENNE
+347 A
-356 TSLKTNDEEEIKK
+356 
-369 DNNEKNNNKKDNNEK
+369 K
-384 ENKTDTEINVEK
+384 ENKPPKEVAEKNELKTAEVSEQEDSEIVVEK
-396 NIGIIS
+396 NTGIIS
-402 VANGDG
+402 VANGEG
-408 VINILKELGVDH
+408 VVNILKELGVDY

-434 FLEIVEKMNTEKI
+434 FLEVVERMNTDQI

-465 LSQKDIAIIETRSIP
+465 LSEKEIAIIETRSIP
-480 QAVTALMVFDD
+480 QAVTALMIFDD
-491 QIQPADLKEKM
+491 QASPADLKESM
-502 ESEMKYVKTLE
+502 EAEIKYVKTLE

-527 IQKDHYIG
+527 IKKDNYIG

-546 NQKETVKKLLNEVAE
+546 TERETVINLLNKVAE

-571 DGITAA
+571 EGITEA
-577 EAEDIKI
+577 EAEEIKAI
-584 LMEENFDF
+584 MEENFDF
-592 DEIEV
+592 DEIEI

>member
-1 MPINKEKI
+1 MPINNKEKI
-9 TAVDAEEFKN
+9 TAVDAEQFKD
-19 MMFTSLNWL
+19 MMFTSLYWL

-55 FKEAVSNLE
+55 FKEAVSSLE
-64 DSKSNSVSDLS
+64 DNNSGSVSNL
-75 AKLSK
+75 AAALAK

-103 ALKNKKKMN
+103 ALKNKKKMKT
-112 AKDLANALTKAS
+112 KDLAKALEKAS
-124 EIAYHGVLKPV
+124 EVAYHGVLKPV

-147 EKAAAE
+147 EKATAE
-153 VDATHDILELLEI
+153 VGSVKDLLELFEI
-166 TIKEAE
+166 TIKAAE

-180 LLDALKEAE
+180 LLAVLKEAE

-201 LEGMLKGLKGEKVE
+201 LEGMLKGLKGEKIE
-215 YHAAVS
+215 YQAAAAE
-221 VEKNTKKS
+221 EKTRKRS
-229 EVAED
+229 EIAED

-240 TQMLIET
+240 TQMLIEI
-247 DSRKSNFDRIIDKIR
+247 DSRKNKLDRVIDKIR

-278 NVIKIHIHSNH
+278 DVIKIHVHTNH

-314 NEAKVKRENDDFD
+314 NQEKVELENEADFD
-327 HSKFHPDYN
+327 HSQFH
-336 HSNSSAQSSEE
+336 HSKNESE
-347 NAKNNENNE
+347 ADSKP
-356 TSLKTNDEEEIKK
+356 
-369 DNNEKNNNKKDNNEK
+369 K
-384 ENKTDTEINVEK
+384 ENKDAAAEAVTESESKEIVPNAEEDAEIVVDK

-402 VANGDG
+402 VANGEG
-408 VINILKELGVDH
+408 VVNILKELGVDY

-434 FLEIVEKMNTEKI
+434 FLEVVERMNTEQI

-465 LSQKDIAIIETRSIP
+465 LSQKNIEVIETRSIP
-480 QAVTALMVFDD
+480 QAVTALMIFDD
-491 QIQPADLKEKM
+491 QASPSELKESM
-502 ESEMKYVKTLE
+502 EVEIKHVKTLE
-513 ITQAVKDSKVNGLE
+513 ITKAVKDSKINGLE
-527 IQKDHYIG
+527 IKKDNYIG

-546 NQKETVKKLLNEVAE
+546 TEKETVINLLKEVAE

-571 DGITAA
+571 EGITEA
-577 EAEDIKI
+577 EAEEIRKI
-584 LMEENFDF
+584 MEENFDF
-592 DEIEV
+592 DEIEI

>member
-1 MPINKEKI
+1 MPIKNKEKI
-9 TAVDAEEFKN
+9 TAVDAEQFKD
-19 MMFTSLNWL
+19 MMFTSLYWL

-55 FKEAVSNLE
+55 FKEAVSSLE
-64 DSKSNSVSDLS
+64 DNSSRSVSEL
-75 AKLSK
+75 AAALSK

-103 ALKNKKKMN
+103 ALKNKKKMRVN
-112 AKDLANALTKAS
+112 DFASALSKAS
-124 EIAYHGVLKPV
+124 EIAYHGVLRPV
-135 EGTILTVSREAA
+135 EGTILTVSREAGEKAQA
-147 EKAAAE
+147 EKDSAA
-153 VDATHDILELLEI
+153 DLIELFEI
-166 TIKEAE
+166 TIKAAE

-180 LLDALKEAE
+180 LLAALKEAE

-201 LEGMLKGLKGEKVE
+201 LEGMLKGLKGEKIE
-215 YHAAVS
+215 FQAAAAE
-221 VEKNTKKS
+221 EKVRKRA
-229 EVAED
+229 EIAED

-240 TQMLIET
+240 TQMLIEI
-247 DSRKSNFDRIIDKIR
+247 DSRKSNIDRMIDKIR

-278 NVIKIHIHSNH
+278 EVIKIHVHTNH

-314 NEAKVKRENDDFD
+314 NQEKVQRENEADFD
-327 HSKFHPDYN
+327 HSQFHQN
-336 HSNSSAQSSEE
+336 KKSSSAAVPVEVS
-347 NAKNNENNE
+347 KE
-356 TSLKTNDEEEIKK
+356 TAES
-369 DNNEKNNNKKDNNEK
+369 EKNSESA
-384 ENKTDTEINVEK
+384 ETDAEANDKLDSVIEVDK
-396 NIGIIS
+396 NTGIIS
-402 VANGDG
+402 VANGEG
-408 VINILKELGVDH
+408 VVDILKELGADY

-434 FLEIVEKMNTEKI
+434 FLEVVERMNTDQI

-465 LSQKDIAIIETRSIP
+465 LTEKEIAIIETRSIP
-480 QAVTALMVFDD
+480 QAVTALMIFDD
-491 QIQPADLKEKM
+491 QASPSELKESM
-502 ESEMKYVKTLE
+502 EAEIKYVKTLE

-527 IQKDHYIG
+527 IKKDSYIG
-535 LKDGDILVSAD
+535 LKDGDILVSSD
-546 NQKETVKKLLNEVAE
+546 TKKETVINLLNKVAE

-571 DGITAA
+571 EGITEEQA
-577 EAEDIKI
+577 EEIKKI
-584 LMEENFDF
+584 MEENFDF

>member
-1 MPINKEKI
+1 MPINNQKI
-9 TAVDAEEFKN
+9 TAVNAEEFKK
-19 MMFTSLNWL
+19 MMFTSLYWL

-64 DSKSNSVSDLS
+64 DNKSNSVSDLS
-75 AKLSK
+75 AELSK

-95 QLIRGFAQ
+95 QLVRGFAQ
-103 ALKNKKKMN
+103 ALKNKKKMK

-124 EIAYHGVLKPV
+124 EVAYHGVLKPV

-153 VDATHDILELLEI
+153 VDSTQDILELLEI
-166 TIKEAE
+166 TIKAAE

-201 LEGMLKGLKGEKVE
+201 LEGMLKGLKGEEVE
-215 YHAAVS
+215 YQSAAAV
-221 VEKNTKKS
+221 EKPAKKS

-240 TQMLIET
+240 TQMLIEIDT
-247 DSRKSNFDRIIDKIR
+247 RKSNIDRLIEKIR

-278 NVIKIHIHSNH
+278 DVIKIHIHSNH

-314 NEAKVKRENDDFD
+314 NEEKVKRENGDDFD
-327 HSKFHPDYN
+327 HSKFHPN
-336 HSNSSAQSSEE
+336 HKDSSAESLETEAEVEVDNKNLEDNSQQEA
-347 NAKNNENNE
+347 NNNNEA
-356 TSLKTNDEEEIKK
+356 SAD
-369 DNNEKNNNKKDNNEK
+369 DSV
-384 ENKTDTEINVEK
+384 INVAK

-402 VANGDG
+402 VANGEG
-408 VINILKELGVDH
+408 VINILKELGVDY

-434 FLEIVEKMNTEKI
+434 FLEIVERMDTAKI

-465 LSQKDIAIIETRSIP
+465 LSEKEISIIETKSIP
-480 QAVTALMVFDD
+480 QAISALMVFDD
-491 QIQPADLKEKM
+491 QLEPAELKDEM
-502 ESEMKYVKTLE
+502 EAEIEYVKTLE

-527 IQKDHYIG
+527 IQKDNYIG

-546 NQKETVKKLLNEVAE
+546 NKKETVKKLLEKVAE

-571 DGITAA
+571 EGITEA
-577 EAEDIKI
+577 EAEEIKQI
-584 LMEENFDF
+584 MEENFDF
-592 DEIEV
+592 DEIEI

>member
-1 MPINKEKI
+1 MPINNQKI

-19 MMFTSLNWL
+19 MMFTSLYWL
-28 KEQKSFIDSLNVFPV
+28 KKQKSFIDSLNVFPV

-64 DSKSNSVSDLS
+64 DSKSNSVSKLS
-75 AKLSK
+75 AELSK

-95 QLIRGFAQ
+95 QLVRGFAQ
-103 ALKNKKKMN
+103 ALKNKKKMK

-124 EIAYHGVLKPV
+124 EVAYHGVLKPV

-153 VDATHDILELLEI
+153 VESTEDILELLEI
-166 TIKEAE
+166 TIKAAE

-215 YHAAVS
+215 YQAAAAV
-221 VEKNTKKS
+221 EKPAKKS
-229 EVAED
+229 KAAED

-240 TQMLIET
+240 TQMLIQI
-247 DSRKSNFDRIIDKIR
+247 DNFKSNIDRLIDKIR

-278 NVIKIHIHSNH
+278 DVIKIHIHSNH
-289 PGVLLEYGLKKGKVF
+289 PGVLLEYGLKKGEVF

-314 NEAKVKRENDDFD
+314 NEEKVKRESGDDFD
-327 HSKFHPDYN
+327 HSQFHPN
-336 HSNSSAQSSEE
+336 HNEAAAESLDTELKDDVDVKEAEIKNSGQQEI
-347 NAKNNENNE
+347 NQDNE
-356 TSLKTNDEEEIKK
+356 TAEADAVIKAA
-369 DNNEKNNNKKDNNEK
+369 
-384 ENKTDTEINVEK
+384 K

-402 VANGDG
+402 VANGEG
-408 VINILKELGVDH
+408 IINILKELGVDY

-434 FLEIVEKMNTEKI
+434 FLEVVERMDTEKI

-465 LSQKDIAIIETRSIP
+465 LSEKEIAIIETRSIP
-480 QAVTALMVFDD
+480 QAISALMVFDD
-491 QIQPADLKEKM
+491 QLELEKLKEEM
-502 ESEMKYVKTLE
+502 EAEIKYIKTLE

-527 IQKDHYIG
+527 IKKDHYIG
-535 LKDGDILVSAD
+535 LKNGDILVSAD
-546 NQKETVKKLLNEVAE
+546 NEKETVKKLLDEVAE

-571 DGITAA
+571 EGITEA
-577 EAEDIKI
+577 EAEAIKQV
-584 LMEENFDF
+584 MENNFDF

>member
-1 MPINKEKI
+1 MPINNEKI

-64 DSKSNSVSDLS
+64 DSKYNSVSDLS
-75 AKLSK
+75 AALSK

-103 ALKNKKKMN
+103 ALKNKKRMR

-153 VDATHDILELLEI
+153 VDSIQDIIELLEI

-189 VVDAGGQGYLTI
+189 VVDAGGQGYLII
-201 LEGMLKGLKGEKVE
+201 LEGMLKGLKGEKIE
-215 YHAAVS
+215 YHATAAP
-221 VEKNTKKS
+221 EKNIKKS
-229 EVAED
+229 EAAED

-240 TQMLIET
+240 TQMLIEI
-247 DSRKSNFDRIIDKIR
+247 DSRKSNIDRTIDKIR

-304 DIKIDNMRKQ
+304 DVKIDNMRKQ
-314 NEAKVKRENDDFD
+314 NEEKVKRENDGEFD
-327 HSKFHPDYN
+327 HSKFHPNYN
-336 HSNSSAQSSEE
+336 HTDSSVKSVE
-347 NAKNNENNE
+347 
-356 TSLKTNDEEEIKK
+356 NDENIDTEAA
-369 DNNEKNNNKKDNNEK
+369 NNNQQKTEVNQE
-384 ENKTDTEINVEK
+384 TDTEINVDK

-402 VANGDG
+402 VANGEG
-408 VINILKELGVDH
+408 IVNILTELGVDH

-434 FLEIVEKMNTEKI
+434 FLEIVEKMDTKKI

-465 LSQKDIAIIETRSIP
+465 LSKKDIAIIETRSIP

-491 QIQPADLKEKM
+491 QLQPAELKERM
-502 ESEMKYVKTLE
+502 ESEIKYVKTLE

-535 LKDGDILVSAD
+535 LKNGDILVSAD
-546 NQKETVKKLLNEVAE
+546 TERETVKKLLTEVAE

-571 DGITAA
+571 EGVTAA
-577 EAEDIKI
+577 EAEEIKKI
-584 LMEENFDF
+584 MEENFDF

>member
-1 MPINKEKI
+1 MPINNKEKI
-9 TAVDAEEFKN
+9 TAVDAEQFKD
-19 MMFTSLNWL
+19 MMFTSLYWL

-55 FKEAVSNLE
+55 FKEAVSSLE
-64 DSKSNSVSDLS
+64 DKSSRSVSEL
-75 AKLSK
+75 AAALSK

-103 ALKNKKKMN
+103 ALKNKKKMKV
-112 AKDLANALTKAS
+112 KDLANALNKAS
-124 EIAYHGVLKPV
+124 EVAYHGVLKPV

-147 EKAAAE
+147 EKAQAEMDSAA
-153 VDATHDILELLEI
+153 DIIELFEI
-166 TIKEAE
+166 TIKAAE

-180 LLDALKEAE
+180 LLAALKEAE

-201 LEGMLKGLKGEKVE
+201 LEGMLKGLKGEKIE
-215 YHAAVS
+215 YQAAAADS
-221 VEKNTKKS
+221 KTRKKS
-229 EVAED
+229 EPAED

-240 TQMLIET
+240 TQMLIEI
-247 DSRKSNFDRIIDKIR
+247 DSRKSNIDRMIDRIR

-278 NVIKIHIHSNH
+278 DVIKIHVHTNH

-314 NEAKVKRENDDFD
+314 NQEKVQRENDTDFD
-327 HSKFHPDYN
+327 HSKFHQDKN
-336 HSNSSAQSSEE
+336 ADSAVE
-347 NAKNNENNE
+347 A
-356 TSLKTNDEEEIKK
+356 
-369 DNNEKNNNKKDNNEK
+369 K
-384 ENKTDTEINVEK
+384 ENKPPKEVAEKNELKTAEVSEQEDSEIVVEK
-396 NIGIIS
+396 NTGIIS
-402 VANGDG
+402 VANGEG
-408 VINILKELGVDH
+408 VVNILKELGVDY

-434 FLEIVEKMNTEKI
+434 FLEVVERMNTDQI

-465 LSQKDIAIIETRSIP
+465 LSEKEIAIIETRSIP
-480 QAVTALMVFDD
+480 QAVTALMIFDD
-491 QIQPADLKEKM
+491 QASPADLKESM
-502 ESEMKYVKTLE
+502 EAEIKYVKTLE
-513 ITQAVKDSKVNGLE
+513 ITQAVKDSKINGLE
-527 IQKDHYIG
+527 IKKDSYIG

-546 NQKETVKKLLNEVAE
+546 TERETVINLLNKVAE

-571 DGITAA
+571 EGITEA
-577 EAEDIKI
+577 EAEEIKAI
-584 LMEENFDF
+584 MEENFDF
-592 DEIEV
+592 DEIEI

>member
-1 MPINKEKI
+1 MPINNKEKI
-9 TAVDAEEFKN
+9 TAVDAEQFKD
-19 MMFTSLNWL
+19 MMFTSLYWL

-55 FKEAVSNLE
+55 FKEAVSSLE
-64 DSKSNSVSDLS
+64 DKSSRSVSEL
-75 AKLSK
+75 AAALSK

-103 ALKNKKKMN
+103 ALKNKKKMKV
-112 AKDLANALTKAS
+112 KDLANALTKAS
-124 EIAYHGVLKPV
+124 EVAYHGVLKPV

-147 EKAAAE
+147 EKAEAE
-153 VDATHDILELLEI
+153 VDSAADIIELFEI
-166 TIKEAE
+166 TIKAAE

-180 LLDALKEAE
+180 LLAALKEAE

-201 LEGMLKGLKGEKVE
+201 LEGMLKGLKGEKIE
-215 YHAAVS
+215 YQAAAA
-221 VEKNTKKS
+221 ETKTRKKS
-229 EVAED
+229 ELAED

-240 TQMLIET
+240 TQMLIEI
-247 DSRKSNFDRIIDKIR
+247 DSRKSNIDRMIDRIR

-278 NVIKIHIHSNH
+278 DVIKIHVHTNH

-314 NEAKVKRENDDFD
+314 NQEKVQRENDTDFD
-327 HSKFHPDYN
+327 HSKFHQDKN
-336 HSNSSAQSSEE
+336 TDSAVE
-347 NAKNNENNE
+347 AKE
-356 TSLKTNDEEEIKK
+356 
-369 DNNEKNNNKKDNNEK
+369 DNPPAEVEEKNELETAEVSEQEDS
-384 ENKTDTEINVEK
+384 EIMVEK
-396 NIGIIS
+396 NTGIIS
-402 VANGDG
+402 VANGEG
-408 VINILKELGVDH
+408 VVNILNELGVDY

-434 FLEIVEKMNTEKI
+434 FLEVVERMNTNQI

-465 LSQKDIAIIETRSIP
+465 LSEKEIAIIETRSIP
-480 QAVTALMVFDD
+480 QAVTALMIFDD
-491 QIQPADLKEKM
+491 QASPAELKENM
-502 ESEMKYVKTLE
+502 EAEIKYVKTLE

-527 IQKDHYIG
+527 IKKDSYIG

-546 NQKETVKKLLNEVAE
+546 TERDTVINLLNKVAE

-571 DGITAA
+571 EGITEA
-577 EAEDIKI
+577 EAEEIKAI
-584 LMEENFDF
+584 MEENFDF
-592 DEIEV
+592 DEIEI

>member
-1 MPINKEKI
+1 MPINNQEKI
-9 TAVDAEEFKN
+9 TAVNAEEFKD
-19 MMFTSLNWL
+19 MMFTSLYWL

-55 FKEAVSNLE
+55 FKEAVSHLE
-64 DSKSNSVSDLS
+64 DNDSKRVSELS
-75 AKLSK
+75 AALSK

-95 QLIRGFAQ
+95 QLIRGFSQ
-103 ALKNKKKMN
+103 ALKYKRTMSAN
-112 AKDLANALTKAS
+112 DLANALEKAS
-124 EIAYHGVLKPV
+124 EVAYHGVLKPV

-153 VDATHDILELLEI
+153 ADSVQDLLELLEI
-166 TIKEAE
+166 TIKAAE

-201 LEGMLKGLKGEKVE
+201 LEGMLKGLKGEKIE
-215 YHAAVS
+215 YQAAAA
-221 VEKNTKKS
+221 EGKFRKKS
-229 EVAED
+229 EIAED

-240 TQMLIET
+240 TQMLIEI
-247 DSRKSNFDRIIDKIR
+247 DSRKSNIDRMIDKIR

-268 GDSIMVVGSD
+268 GDSIMVVGED
-278 NVIKIHIHSNH
+278 DVIKIHIHTNH
-289 PGVLLEYGLKKGKVF
+289 PGVLLEYGLKKGKVS

-314 NEAKVKRENDDFD
+314 NQEKVERENVTDSNFD
-327 HSKFHPDYN
+327 HSQFHKKALEKTNKNDQSEN
-336 HSNSSAQSSEE
+336 KSIENKNIESENDEKNIKENEKAQNEEE
-347 NAKNNENNE
+347 NTEKPKE
-356 TSLKTNDEEEIKK
+356 LIKV
-369 DNNEKNNNKKDNNEK
+369 D
-384 ENKTDTEINVEK
+384 K

-402 VANGDG
+402 VANGEG
-408 VINILKELGVDH
+408 IVNILKELGVDY

-434 FLEIVEKMNTEKI
+434 FLEVAERMDTDKI

-465 LSQKDIAIIETRSIP
+465 LSKKNIAIIETRSIP
-480 QAVTALMVFDD
+480 QAVSALMVFDD
-491 QIQPADLKEKM
+491 QSETEALKEKM
-502 ESEMKYVKTLE
+502 EAEIEYVKTLE

-527 IQKDHYIG
+527 IKKDSYIG

-546 NQKETVKKLLNEVAE
+546 DKKETVEKLLNEAAE

-571 DGITAA
+571 EGITEA
-577 EAEDIKI
+577 EAEEIKNI
-584 LMEENFDF
+584 MEENFDF
-592 DEIEV
+592 DEIEI